1 MIQVQVLL
9 LGVITL
15 LLIDIV
21 IDLVSARMNFK
32 ALSINTLKPPN
43 LPRMSFTHK
52 AKVMIASAQ
61 RRPALH
67 VTTIKTE
74 REI

>member
-1 MIQVQVLL
+1 MIQILL
-9 LGVITL
+9 IAVINL
-15 LLIDIV
+15 LLIDIL
-21 IDLVSARMNFK
+21 IDLVSARMNHK
-32 ALSINTLKPPN
+32 ALSINTMR
-43 LPRMSFTHK
+43 LPSLPKTSFTHK
-52 AKVMIASAQ
+52 AKMMIASAQ